1 MLLKLFKTCIIL
13 FLASS
18 IVNAQ
23 NNVVTI
29 VKKEQQWTL
38 LINNNPYYIRGAGG
52 EKYLKEVVAIGGNT
66 IRTWGLENAQTVLDE
81 AQKLGIK
88 VMLGMWVQHE
98 RHGFD
103 YNDEAK
109 IKDQLEG
116 FRTQIKKFKN
126 VKF

>member
-1 MLLKLFKTCIIL
+1 MGLKLLKTSCLL
-13 FLASS
+13 FLTSVLAY
-18 IVNAQ
+18 AQ

-38 LINNNPYYIRGAGG
+38 LVNNEPYYIRGAGG

-98 RHGFD
+98 RHGF
-103 YNDEAK
+103 E
-109 IKDQLEG
+109 
-116 FRTQIKKFKN
+116 
-126 VKF
+126 